1 MVGFP
6 KILKLLEC
14 LLYHFL
20 FSPSSEWLFSLPLSL
35 DQYRILHAHPNQNH
49 LEMWRVVILFYP
61 SEPYWQ
67 LLSPLLP
74 SLCIKIKWHLKYLGL
89 SESFALQRCSTC
101 IWGWAGF
108 ENAESSLISISL
120 DDTHAQGLSV

>member
-89 SESFALQRCSTC
+89 SESFALQRCPTC

-120 DDTHAQGLSV
+120 DDTRARGLSV